1 MKCKAREDFIKQ
13 VETLFPNKF
22 DFSKTVYINSKTKV
36 KLICK
41 ECKEEWIPFKNLENE
56 IMNFPSSPP
65 LLRYSLYSFAVS
77 LSVLIP

>member
-1 MKCKAREDFIKQ
+1 MKRKSQEDFIKQ

-41 ECKEEWIPFKNLENE
+41 EWIPFKNLENE
-56 IMNFPSSPP
+56 IMNFIRDE
-65 LLRYSLYSFAVS
+65 LR
-77 LSVLIP
+77 I

>member
-1 MKCKAREDFIKQ
+1 MKRKSQEDFIKQ

-41 ECKEEWIPFKNLENE
+41 ECKEEWD
-56 IMNFPSSPP
+56 
-65 LLRYSLYSFAVS
+65 
-77 LSVLIP
+77 